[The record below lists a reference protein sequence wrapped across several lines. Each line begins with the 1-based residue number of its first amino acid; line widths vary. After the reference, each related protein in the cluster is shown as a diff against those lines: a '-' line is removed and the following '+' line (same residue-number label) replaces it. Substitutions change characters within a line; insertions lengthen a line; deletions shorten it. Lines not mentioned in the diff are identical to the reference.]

1 MTKAEIAQEISKTTG
16 LDKASVVE
24 VIEQF
29 MKVVKDSLANG
40 ENVYLRGFGSFTV
53 KTRAE
58 KTARNISKNTT
69 LIIPAHKIPHFKPAD
84 VFKEEVAK

>member
-16 LDKASVVE
+16 LDKSSVVE

-29 MKVVKDSLANG
+29 MKVVKDSLAND

-58 KTARNISKNTT
+58 KVARNISKNTS
-69 LIIPAHKIPHFKPAD
+69 IVIPAHKIPHFKPAD